1 MYNTSDNKYQFSTIS
16 KGVIEKMLIK
26 LDNIKDIKYILEPSA
41 CKGNLVK
48 MIKNSYK
55 YDLLCREIFIDTIEK
70 NPQFKLIL
78 NNLNVPVI
86 HDDFLTFNTL
96 KKYDAIIMNPPLNNG
111 EEYLL
116 KAIEIQESVVSVFE
130 EAIPLE
136 NRGRGME
143 NLIKTKIALERNS
156 KVDVILIE
164 EPENHLSF
172 STLNKMLN
180 EVSRNKDSSQIILTT
195 HRSC

>member
-26 LDNIKDIKYILEPSA
+26 LNNIKDIKYILEPSA

-86 HDDFLTFNTL
+86 HDDFLTFNTF
-96 KKYDAIIMNPPLNNG
+96 KKI
-111 EEYLL
+111 
-116 KAIEIQESVVSVFE
+116 
-130 EAIPLE
+130 
-136 NRGRGME
+136 
-143 NLIKTKIALERNS
+143 
-156 KVDVILIE
+156 
-164 EPENHLSF
+164 
-172 STLNKMLN
+172 
-180 EVSRNKDSSQIILTT
+180 
-195 HRSC
+195 